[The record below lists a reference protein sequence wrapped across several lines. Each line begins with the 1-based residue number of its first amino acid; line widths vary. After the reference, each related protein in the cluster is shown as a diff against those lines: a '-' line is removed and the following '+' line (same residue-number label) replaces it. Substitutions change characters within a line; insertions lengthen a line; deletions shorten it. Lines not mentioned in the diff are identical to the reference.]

1 MRQQFRSLLGG
12 LWLGGLLALTACLPQ
27 GVRLQESPLV
37 AALERKSGLIA
48 YIGQDGNIYT
58 INQGGGGQVQLTNDA
73 RLDETNFRFYGIPI
87 WAADGEALT
96 FAVYEGSGNDLSR
109 NSLIVVN
116 KDGSGLKEAYQS
128 SDYMVY
134 YHWSPDGRNIGLLS
148 QLSDTLA
155 FKVVP
160 TAGGEPQLVDTGAPF
175 YWDWAP
181 DGRSVFI
188 HADGEA
194 GRLAYLQLGESTAE
208 VIEYS
213 LDITPS
219 AFKAP
224 AFSPDGS
231 QILVA
236 QKGDSESALILANA
250 DGGEA
255 RILAT
260 FSQDIAQDIAFA
272 FSPDGTSIAYLNR
285 NELLGPVSVIDPTG
299 QREVI
304 ELDEQ
309 VYTFFWSPDSR
320 SLAYFT
326 LEEVT
331 DENGETGNISRLK
344 VLDVASGQSRSLTQL
359 VPTRRF
365 LQLVPYFDQY
375 QHSLTLWSPDSQYLV
390 VPIVYDRNTSGIFV
404 VHASGNLEPRFIAE
418 GELGIWSWK

>member
-1 MRQQFRSLLGG
+1 MKRWFLFDGV
-12 LWLGGLLALTACLPQ
+12 WLAGLLALTACLPQ
-27 GVRLQESPLV
+27 GVRLPESPLTS
-37 AALERKSGLIA
+37 ALGQKSGLIA

-58 INQGGGGQVQLTNDA
+58 IDQGGGNQVQLTRDA
-73 RLDETNFRFYGIPI
+73 RLDETSFRFYGIPV

-96 FAVYEGSGNDLSR
+96 FAAYEGSGNDLSH

-116 KDGSGLKEAYQS
+116 KDGSELREAYKS
-128 SDYMVY
+128 SDYLIY

-155 FKVVP
+155 LKVVP
-160 TAGGEPQLVDTGAPF
+160 TAGGEPQIVDTGAPF

-188 HADGEA
+188 HANGEA
-194 GRLAYLQLGESTAE
+194 GRLAYLQLGESAAE
-208 VIEYS
+208 VVEFS
-213 LDITPS
+213 LDIIPS

-231 QILVA
+231 RILVA

-260 FSQDIAQDIAFA
+260 FKQDIAFA
-272 FSPDGTSIAYLNR
+272 FSPDGKSIAYLNS

-299 QREVI
+299 QRQAI

-309 VYTFFWSPDSR
+309 VYAFFWSPDSR
-320 SLAYFT
+320 LLAYFT
-326 LEEVT
+326 VEEVT
-331 DENGETGNISRLK
+331 DENGRTGNISRLK
-344 VLDVASGQSRSLTQL
+344 VLDVASGQSRSLSQL

-365 LQLVPYFDQY
+365 LQVVPYFDQY
-375 QHSLTLWSPDSQYLV
+375 QHALTLWSPDSQYLV
-390 VPIVYDRNTSGIFV
+390 FSTVYDDDESGIFV
-404 VHASGNLEPRFIAE
+404 VHASGNLEPRLIAD
-418 GELGIWSWK
+418 GQLGVWSWK

>member
-1 MRQQFRSLLGG
+1 MFSGV
-12 LWLGGLLALTACLPQ
+12 WLAGLLALTACLPQ
-27 GVRLQESPLV
+27 GVRLPESPLV
-37 AALERKSGLIA
+37 SALGRKSGLIA
-48 YIGQDGNIYT
+48 YIGLDGNIYT
-58 INQGGGGQVQLTNDA
+58 IDQGGGGQVQLTNDA
-73 RLDETNFRFYGIPI
+73 RLDETNFRFYGVPV
-87 WAADGEALT
+87 WATDGEALT
-96 FAVYEGSGNDLSR
+96 FAAYEGSGDDLSR

-116 KDGSGLKEAYQS
+116 KDGSGLREAYQS

-155 FKVVP
+155 LKVVP
-160 TAGGEPQLVDTGAPF
+160 TAGGEAQIVDTGAPF

-188 HADGEA
+188 HAGGEA
-194 GRLAYLQLGESTAE
+194 GRLAYLQLGESAAE
-208 VIEYS
+208 VVEFS

-236 QKGDSESALILANA
+236 QKGDTESALILANA

-260 FSQDIAQDIAFA
+260 FKQDIAFA
-272 FSPDGTSIAYLNR
+272 FSPDGTSIAYLNS
-285 NELLGPVSVIDPTG
+285 NELLGPISVIDPTG

-326 LEEVT
+326 VEEVT
-331 DENGETGNISRLK
+331 DENGRTGTISRLK

-375 QHSLTLWSPDSQYLV
+375 QHALTLWSPDSQYLV
-390 VPIVYDRNTSGIFV
+390 FSSVYDDDEIGIFV
-404 VHASGNLEPRFIAE
+404 VHASGNLEPRLIAD
-418 GELGIWSWK
+418 GQLGVWSWK

>member
-1 MRQQFRSLLGG
+1 MKRWSMFSGV
-12 LWLGGLLALTACLPQ
+12 WLAGLLALTACLPQ
-27 GVRLQESPLV
+27 GVRLPESPLV
-37 AALERKSGLIA
+37 SALGRKSGLIA
-48 YIGQDGNIYT
+48 YIGLDGNIYT
-58 INQGGGGQVQLTNDA
+58 IDQGGGGQVQLTNDA
-73 RLDETNFRFYGIPI
+73 RLDETNFRFYGVPV
-87 WAADGEALT
+87 WATDGEALT
-96 FAVYEGSGNDLSR
+96 FAAYEGSGDDLSR

-116 KDGSGLKEAYQS
+116 KDGSGLREAYQS

-155 FKVVP
+155 LKVVP
-160 TAGGEPQLVDTGAPF
+160 TAGGEAQIVDTGAPF

-188 HADGEA
+188 HAGGEA
-194 GRLAYLQLGESTAE
+194 GRLAYLQLGESAAE
-208 VIEYS
+208 VVEFS

-236 QKGDSESALILANA
+236 QKGDTESALILANA

-260 FSQDIAQDIAFA
+260 FKQDIAFA
-272 FSPDGTSIAYLNR
+272 FSPDGTSIAYLNS
-285 NELLGPVSVIDPTG
+285 NELLGPISVIDPTG

-326 LEEVT
+326 VEEVT
-331 DENGETGNISRLK
+331 DENGRTGTISRLK

-375 QHSLTLWSPDSQYLV
+375 QHALTLWSPDSQYLV
-390 VPIVYDRNTSGIFV
+390 FSSVYDDDEIGIFV
-404 VHASGNLEPRFIAE
+404 VHASGNLEPRLIAD
-418 GELGIWSWK
+418 GQLGVWSWK